1 MERRSAF
8 TMEDGTRPGETP
20 FFASAFWNIPF
31 PAPCQMP
38 VFGAS
43 GGPRRSRAAIDFFRS
58 VW

>member
-8 TMEDGTRPGETP
+8 SMKDGTRSGKTP
-20 FFASAFWNIPF
+20 YFASAFWNIPF

-43 GGPRRSRAAIDFFRS
+43 GSLLRPRAAIDFFRG